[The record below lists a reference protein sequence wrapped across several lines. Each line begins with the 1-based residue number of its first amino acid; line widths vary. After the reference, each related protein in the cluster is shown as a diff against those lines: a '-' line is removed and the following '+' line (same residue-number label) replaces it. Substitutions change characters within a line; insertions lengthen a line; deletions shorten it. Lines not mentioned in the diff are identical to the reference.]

1 MKVGNMTDKFI
12 LCLNPGSTSTK
23 VAVFENNKL
32 RFDEKLKHT
41 ASDLKKYSRI
51 AEQYPLRLGVITD
64 FLDKI
69 RFPVSKFSAVVSIGG
84 LLKPIP
90 CGTYVVNYKMINDLK
105 NGEYGEH
112 ASNLG
117 GILAFDIASK
127 ENLPAFIV
135 DPVVADE
142 MHPEARF
149 SGLPTIERHSFFH
162 ALNQKAVA
170 KRYAKAKN
178 IAYDKLNLIVA
189 HLGGGISVGAHKK
202 GNVVD
207 VNNALDGDGPFSPE
221 RSGGLP
227 VGDLVRLCFS
237 GRFTESEIRKMITG
251 QGGLVAYLSTND
263 GYEVVKRIEQNDQ
276 QAILVFKAMA
286 YQVAKE
292 IGAMAAVLEGE
303 VDAVILTGGLAS
315 EGKYFVPWIINA
327 VKFIANVA
335 VIPGEDEMQ
344 AMCEGVLRVLNGEEQ
359 ALVYE

>member
-1 MKVGNMTDKFI
+1 MKVGNMSDKFI

-23 VAVFENNKL
+23 VAVFENGKL
-32 RFDEKLKHT
+32 RFDEKLRHT
-41 ASDLKKYSRI
+41 ALELRQYSRI
-51 AEQYPLRLGVITD
+51 AQQYPLRLGVITD

-69 RFPVSKFSAVVSIGG
+69 KFPVSEFSAVAAIGG

-90 CGTYVVNYKMINDLK
+90 CGTYIVNWKMIDDLK
-105 NGEYGEH
+105 IGKYGDH

-117 GILAFDIASK
+117 AILAYDLASK
-127 ENLPAFIV
+127 EDLPAFIV
-135 DPVVADE
+135 DPAVVDE
-142 MHPEARF
+142 MHSEARF
-149 SGLPTIERHSFFH
+149 SGHPAIERRSFFH

-170 KRYAKAKN
+170 KRYARTRN

-189 HLGGGISVGAHKK
+189 HMGGGISVGAHKK
-202 GNVVD
+202 GKVID

-227 VGDLVRLCFS
+227 AGDLVRICFS
-237 GRFTESEIRKMITG
+237 DRFAESEIRKMITG
-251 QGGLVAYLSTND
+251 QGGLIAYLGTND
-263 GYEVVKRIEQNDQ
+263 GHEVLKRIDQNDR
-276 QAILVFKAMA
+276 QAFFVFKAMA

-315 EGKYFVPWIINA
+315 DGKYLVPWITNA
-327 VKFIANVA
+327 VKFIASVA
-335 VIPGEDEMQ
+335 VIPGEDEML
-344 AMCEGVLRVLNGEEQ
+344 AMCEGALRVLNGDEQ